1 MVGGRGVGGLGGRCL
16 CVCLALL
23 HQPLQRAAHGLR
35 NVRQLIP
42 RTGRHARKRAR
53 ARAWA
58 ARQAAASVLRATRGS
73 DLCGRAV
80 GNMPFVP
87 EECLGCSVAL
97 KGVRVRL
104 YLGAIADLVV
114 ANSVVP
120 FLPLHPRSN
129 ISCVQK
135 AVCDS
140 TEERAADRRIRQR
153 KLVPHPHFGRRRPLV
168 LPSVL
173 TCRDGI

>member
-1 MVGGRGVGGLGGRCL
+1 MRLSCPAASAAPA
-16 CVCLALL
+16 C
-23 HQPLQRAAHGLR
+23 RARASECPPADPAH
-35 NVRQLIP
+35 RQT
-42 RTGRHARKRAR
+42 RTQTRAR
-53 ARAWA
+53 ARMGGETSRGVSA
-58 ARQAAASVLRATRGS
+58 AGDS

-80 GNMPFVP
+80 GNMPIVP